1 MRQVLSDIR
10 CFIGDSAQRDTIA
23 EALVFKSVINNPQSA
38 HSGVIVIDGET
49 FTTLKMDKVNYAII
63 VSKHPFS
70 LVLNEKVVLY
80 TRHFSFANVHTVM
93 NLSIYPRLRSQVEV
107 RYLYGYVETGATE
120 SPVQIPEGCCQ
131 EEYDEILRNLVIDPS
146 SCDFYPE
153 WAQYTTDPD
162 CCTSCNY
169 DQAIDEIIFTCG
181 GNPLDCD
188 C

>member
-23 EALVFKSVINNPQSA
+23 EALIFKSVINNPDSA
-38 HSGVIVIDGET
+38 HSGVVVIDGEA
-49 FTTLKMDKVNYAII
+49 FTNFKMEKVNYAIA

-70 LVLNEKVVLY
+70 LVLDEKVVLY

-93 NLSIYPRLRSQVEV
+93 NLSIYPRLRSEVEV
-107 RYLYGYVETGATE
+107 RYLYGYVNHGATE
-120 SPVQIPEGCCQ
+120 SAIQVPEGCCQ
-131 EEYDEILRNLVIDPS
+131 EEYDELLKNLIIDPGN
-146 SCDFYPE
+146 CEFYPE
-153 WAQYTTDPD
+153 WAAQTDDPD

-169 DQAIDEIIFTCG
+169 DQAIDEIVFSCSKDS
-181 GNPLDCD
+181 LDCD